1 MTKLFEVIT
10 NEGDHTV
17 EVGQIV
23 REITQ
28 YDVFDRTENTTGIIS
43 KVEFNWAQ
51 RIIAEHIDKNLVLV
65 LAYNELPQL
74 IARTHLKEV

>member
-1 MTKLFEVIT
+1 MEKQFEVIV
-10 NEGDHTV
+10 NNGDHDV

-28 YDVFDRTENTTGIIS
+28 YDVYDRTENLEGVIS
-43 KVEFNWAQ
+43 QPHYDWAQ
-51 RIIAEHIDKNLVLV
+51 RIIAKHPDKNFVLV

-74 IARTHLKEV
+74 IERAHLKEV

>member
-10 NEGDHTV
+10 NEGDHMA

-28 YDVFDRTENTTGIIS
+28 YDVFDRTENLEGIIS
-43 KVEFNWAQ
+43 EANYDWAQ
-51 RIIAEHIDKNLVLV
+51 RIIAEHPDKNFVLV

-74 IARTHLKEV
+74 IERAHLKEV